1 MCLFVTKNGILNW
14 PRMVTVRKETYDS
27 CYHFIQR
34 YIKLQYILHIRRFHI
49 LPVHDN
55 YLTQQPTL
63 FWFQTHIVIWGT
75 CILKT
80 YSSSEI
86 PNSYYI
92 WNFYDMADY
101 SKFSKHVNLYIG
113 SNINIDFVGF
123 NIIFTITMERQP
135 FLTLDMISRH
145 PATRRT
151 FYHVHQLFW
160 DFF

>member
-1 MCLFVTKNGILNW
+1 MIRVIILYNVTLSYNTI
-14 PRMVTVRKETYDS
+14 T
-27 CYHFIQR
+27 
-34 YIKLQYILHIRRFHI
+34 HIRRFHI
-49 LPVHDN
+49 LSVHNN
-55 YLTQQPTL
+55 YLTQQHIL

-75 CILKT
+75 CILNT

-135 FLTLDMISRH
+135 FLTLDISRKNM
-145 PATRRT
+145 TRGGGVYGFSRFST
-151 FYHVHQLFW
+151 FFII
-160 DFF
+160 